1 MSLNTKSKNQKI
13 KKFFVNNK
21 LILISLIN
29 DKRLNE
35 LKMKCRSSV
44 ISKIFNDKKYNLY
57 NGYTYK
63 SFEIEKNFNG
73 LKFGEL
79 FMTRKLPKHKK

>member
-1 MSLNTKSKNQKI
+1 MILNSKTNNKKV

-35 LKMKCRSSV
+35 LKMKCRSSQ
-44 ISKIFNDKKYNLY
+44 ISKLFNDKKYNLY

-63 SFEIEKNFNG
+63 NFDIEKKFNH

>member
-1 MSLNTKSKNQKI
+1 MTLNTKLTTNKV

-29 DKRLNE
+29 DKRTNE
-35 LKMKCRSSV
+35 LKMKCRSSK
-44 ISKIFNDKKYNLY
+44 ISKLFNDKKYNLY

-63 SFEIEKNFNG
+63 NFDIEKKFNN